1 MNDTW
6 CLGSQY
12 WSYNLKSDYKRPNF
26 GILLDMVGAEN
37 AVFPK
42 EEISRKFAGFQQT
55 PTKNEIKITVQKIL
69 LD

>member
-12 WSYNLKSDYKRPNF
+12 WSYNLTTDYKRPNF

-42 EEISRKFAGFQQT
+42 KKYLEDLQVFI
-55 PTKNEIKITVQKIL
+55 
-69 LD
+69 